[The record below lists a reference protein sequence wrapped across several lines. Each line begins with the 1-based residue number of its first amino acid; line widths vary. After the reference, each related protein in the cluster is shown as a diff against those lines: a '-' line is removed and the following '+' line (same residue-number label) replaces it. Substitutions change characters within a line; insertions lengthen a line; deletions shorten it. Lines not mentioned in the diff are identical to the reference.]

1 MHAVNA
7 TRSYVDFVL
16 ILHPAMFL
24 PQAATGR
31 KIAKIRS
38 EYGFDTDF
46 RNYY

>member
-16 ILHPAMFL
+16 LHPAMFI

-31 KIAKIRS
+31 KIAKIGS

-46 RNYY
+46 GNY